1 MAFII
6 PDIFT
11 PYLQGMET
19 ARQANWQDI
28 ANYNQAQA
36 QQLQNAFNLATFSP
50 RADLPYTQ
58 AEMARLNQAFAE
70 DTYDYNLQN
79 AYQQMLQGALGTETA
94 GLQTQLNRA
103 QFPGAMTSAEIMSS
117 AAGPLTQTQIGAQLS
132 NLQAQQAL
140 NEFYNANPLARLG
153 LTASGTPMAG
163 TQVTTNPADLSGFGA
178 AQTAQRQANTKAPS
192 TTQAQ
197 PTTTTTRP
205 TTLQSGF
212 GGVDWYTQ
220 QAQRRQQVP
229 ILVEEDDIITLPD
242 GTTVSRSEAMA
253 RLNELNQMLGL

>member
-103 QFPGAMTSAEIMSS
+103 QFPYAQQQIHQVGAAQPT
-117 AAGPLTQTQIGAQLS
+117 LTDLQI
-132 NLQAQQAL
+132 QAQQGLYGQNIAASNFL
-140 NEFYNANPLARLG
+140 RQNPGFRYGVNLP
-153 LTASGTPMAG
+153 ASAGGTNP
-163 TQVTTNPADLSGFGA
+163 VTINPADLSGFGA

-192 TTQAQ
+192 TTQTQ
-197 PTTTTTRP
+197 PTTTTRP

-212 GGVDWYTQ
+212 GGADWYTQ